1 MGVTTDFGRK
11 YKCVLKYHN
20 SYRMEDFL
28 HFVESFSYF
37 IFLPG
42 TLPEGLHRMWKLI
55 QRFVNHYCRG
65 VSFTEPGGSFES
77 QSKLAADALR
87 EYAVLVEEKFPSK
100 MCTYNLHMVVCRL
113 PVQEQQRGSAAKD
126 MEMVVERSMQ
136 YFKGRIGTHN
146 TKDPEKIFAGDYLME
161 KALREVVKANPD
173 LPSFEAM
180 CGDNG
185 MATFQ
190 AQGAYDQL
198 DDTSDTL
205 LLGKGLL
212 PTAGQKGQI
221 KEALVNYSKVVE
233 MERIWTSEALDN
245 ALHAPASKA
254 QTSMNKHVLVYTRA
268 EVHEDVFISHAYK
281 RVARPSSYVQVHF
294 VDSGCFIGQI
304 LFFVRVPLKDP
315 SLEHAAD
322 SEHNHLLPR
331 PTGDAFKNAKALRLA
346 VIRFFK
352 RLHLQPPASGSDLL
366 RGTDEEVPHI
376 QRFDPSRCLECEAH
390 DPCIITNKCIVTT
403 AEPFYAIPY
412 TQLTQTS
419 RK

>member
-1 MGVTTDFGRK
+1 MLPYTSFSNLFVVPVAHALLYGVVKSFICFIFQKVDDLKKVVDPQLIVKSRERQLIRSRSPFMGVTTDFGRK

-221 KEALVNYSKVVE
+221 KEALVNYSKVV
-233 MERIWTSEALDN
+233 
-245 ALHAPASKA
+245 
-254 QTSMNKHVLVYTRA
+254 
-268 EVHEDVFISHAYK
+268 
-281 RVARPSSYVQVHF
+281 
-294 VDSGCFIGQI
+294 
-304 LFFVRVPLKDP
+304 
-315 SLEHAAD
+315 
-322 SEHNHLLPR
+322 
-331 PTGDAFKNAKALRLA
+331 
-346 VIRFFK
+346 
-352 RLHLQPPASGSDLL
+352 
-366 RGTDEEVPHI
+366 
-376 QRFDPSRCLECEAH
+376 
-390 DPCIITNKCIVTT
+390 
-403 AEPFYAIPY
+403 
-412 TQLTQTS
+412 
-419 RK
+419 